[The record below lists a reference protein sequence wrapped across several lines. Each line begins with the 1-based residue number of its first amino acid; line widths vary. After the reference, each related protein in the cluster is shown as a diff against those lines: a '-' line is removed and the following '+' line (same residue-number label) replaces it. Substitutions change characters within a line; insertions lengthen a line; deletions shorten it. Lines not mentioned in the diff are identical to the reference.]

1 MKLRNPQ
8 HIILRDST
16 FSEQPGEDLFSLS
29 RANNE
34 HFTKQG
40 AFASVPLPLLLLIVE
55 APAPICFAPAIYPPP
70 ALAMPPHNFHY
81 VFHFQT
87 IIGKLF

>member
-8 HIILRDST
+8 RIILKDST
-16 FSEQPGEDLFSLS
+16 FSEQPGVDLFSLS

-34 HFTKQG
+34 HFTRQG

-55 APAPICFAPAIYPPP
+55 APVPIGFAPQIATSCLGYAPS
-70 ALAMPPHNFHY
+70 
-81 VFHFQT
+81 
-87 IIGKLF
+87 